1 MVKLALKD
9 KIMAFMQ
16 RESYAPMT
24 AEEMIFAIPVKEEP
38 MHEFWDAILDLE
50 QDGYIV
56 KTRFDTYGL
65 PEKMGLVAGRFQLSS
80 KGFGFLIPDN
90 KGNKPDVFIPPRKLH
105 GAMNNDR
112 VMARVDSH
120 APGRRPEGEII
131 RIIKHAN
138 SRIVGVFKRTM
149 DFAFVTP
156 DDKRIGGDIY
166 ILRKNFGGA
175 ANNQKVIVE
184 ITEWPTENRRS
195 AEGRVVEVLGYVGD
209 PGLEIL
215 SIIKQH
221 ELPLD
226 FPDNVKRAAARVPA
240 EIREKDLK
248 DREDRR
254 DYPVVTVDS
263 EDAKDLD
270 DAVYVERL
278 ENGRYLLGVYIAD
291 VSYYVK
297 AKTLLDQEAQQRGT
311 SVYLVDRVLPMLPQR
326 LSNGIC
332 SLNENEDRLVMAC
345 EMEIEADTGRTAK
358 YKIFPSVIHSH
369 HRLSYN
375 LLRSILEEGDK
386 EVREKFADVVPMLEE
401 MRTLCRILQ
410 KKRARRGAIEF
421 DLAEQKVILDE
432 AGKPLEIRQR
442 IHGLPESIIEEFML
456 AANETVARHLAMLQ
470 WPCVYR
476 VHEVPA
482 EDKMEGLA
490 KLLQS
495 FKVKLRIPKNGQ
507 VRPKDVQDALGEMK
521 ERPEERLVNTV
532 ALRCMRQAV
541 YQTENV
547 GHFGL
552 AAEYYCHF
560 TSPIR
565 RYPDLLVHRI
575 LHAWLKDPDLTRH
588 LPALSEENLEAMA
601 EHSSLQ
607 ERNAAEAERETVDL
621 KKAEYMLDHIGET
634 FEGVI
639 SGVASFG
646 MFVELPNGVEGL
658 VHMSSLMDDYYE
670 YVEDRYCLTGTH
682 TGNTYRLGD
691 TVEIEV
697 LQVNMEDRSVDF
709 IMAGENDAM
718 RDYIKTQLGS
728 RVGNRSAKTGSG
740 AAHHSGNGKKID
752 GRGANSGGAHA
763 KNNYRAGHSSVSAL
777 LEEIRQDAA
786 QATGSG
792 RKKNKRRHGSHEQVN
807 GMARPYAKRG
817 KGGIGGN
824 KYAGSTNKKKR
835 RR

>member
-1 MVKLALKD
+1 MVKLSLQD
-9 KIMAFMQ
+9 KILAFMQ

-38 MHEFWDAILDLE
+38 MHEFWDAILNLE

-90 KGNKPDVFIPPRKLH
+90 KGNRPDVFIPPRKIH

-112 VMARVDSH
+112 VMARVDSRV
-120 APGRRPEGEII
+120 PGRRPEGEII

-138 SRIVGVFKRTM
+138 SRIVGVFRRTM

-195 AEGRVVEVLGYVGD
+195 AEGRVVEILGYVGD

-221 ELPLD
+221 DLPLD

-240 EIREKDLK
+240 EIRAKDWK
-248 DREDRR
+248 GREDRR

-263 EDAKDLD
+263 EDARDLD
-270 DAVYVERL
+270 DAVYVRRL
-278 ENGRYLLGVYIAD
+278 PNGRYLLGVYIAD

-297 AKTLLDQEAQQRGT
+297 AKTLLDQEAEERGT

-332 SLNENEDRLVMAC
+332 SLNENEDRLVMGC
-345 EMEIEADTGRTAK
+345 EMEIEADTGKVAK
-358 YKIFPSVIHSH
+358 YKIFPAVIHSH

-375 LLRSILEEGDK
+375 LVRSILEEGDK
-386 EVREKFADVVPMLEE
+386 DAREKFADIAPMLEE
-401 MRTLCRILQ
+401 MRDLCRVLQ

-421 DLAEQKVILDE
+421 DLPEQKVILD
-432 AGKPLEIRQR
+432 ASGKPLEIKQR
-442 IHGLPESIIEEFML
+442 IHGLPEAIIEEFML
-456 AANETVARHLAMLQ
+456 AANETVARHLTMMQ

-476 VHEVPA
+476 VHETPA

-495 FKVKLRIPKNGQ
+495 FNVKLRISKNGM
-507 VRPKDVQDALGEMK
+507 VRPKDVQDALAEMK

-541 YQTENV
+541 YQTENI

-565 RYPDLLVHRI
+565 RYPDLLVHRL

-588 LPALSEENLEAMA
+588 LPALAAESLEGMA
-601 EHSSLQ
+601 EHSSAQ

-621 KKAEYMLDHIGET
+621 KKAEYMLGHIGET

-658 VHMSSLMDDYYE
+658 VHMSSLTDDYYE
-670 YVEDRYCLTGTH
+670 FVEDRYCLTGTH

-697 LQVNMEDRSVDF
+697 LQVNMEDRSIDF
-709 IMAGENDAM
+709 IMAGENEGM

-728 RVGNRSAKTGSG
+728 RSGSSSVRNEAKKTG
-740 AAHHSGNGKKID
+740 
-752 GRGANSGGAHA
+752 
-763 KNNYRAGHSSVSAL
+763 
-777 LEEIRQDAA
+777 
-786 QATGSG
+786 
-792 RKKNKRRHGSHEQVN
+792 
-807 GMARPYAKRG
+807 RPYAKRG

-824 KYAGSTNKKKR
+824 KYAGFGHRKKR
-835 RR
+835 RRR

>member
-1 MVKLALKD
+1 MVKLSLQD
-9 KIMAFMQ
+9 KILAFMQ

-38 MHEFWDAILDLE
+38 MHEFWDAILNLE

-90 KGNKPDVFIPPRKLH
+90 KGNRPDVFIPPRKIH

-112 VMARVDSH
+112 VMARVDSRV
-120 APGRRPEGEII
+120 PGRRPEGEII

-138 SRIVGVFKRTM
+138 SRIVGVFRRTM

-195 AEGRVVEVLGYVGD
+195 AEGRVVEILGYVGD

-221 ELPLD
+221 DLPLD

-240 EIREKDLK
+240 EIRAKDWK
-248 DREDRR
+248 GREDRR

-263 EDAKDLD
+263 EDARNLD
-270 DAVYVERL
+270 DAVYVRRL
-278 ENGRYLLGVYIAD
+278 PHGRYLLGVYIAD

-297 AKTLLDQEAQQRGT
+297 AKTLLDQEAEERGT

-332 SLNENEDRLVMAC
+332 SLNENEDRLVMGC
-345 EMEIEADTGRTAK
+345 EMEIEADTGKVAK
-358 YKIFPSVIHSH
+358 YKIFPAVIHSH

-375 LLRSILEEGDK
+375 LVRSILEEGDNDA
-386 EVREKFADVVPMLEE
+386 REIFADIAPMLEE
-401 MRTLCRILQ
+401 MRDLCRVLQ

-421 DLAEQKVILDE
+421 DLPEQKVILD
-432 AGKPLEIRQR
+432 ASGKPLEIKQR
-442 IHGLPESIIEEFML
+442 IHGLPEAIIEEFML
-456 AANETVARHLAMLQ
+456 AANETVARHLTMMQ

-476 VHEVPA
+476 VHETPA

-495 FKVKLRIPKNGQ
+495 FNVKLRISKNGM
-507 VRPKDVQDALGEMK
+507 VRPKDVQDALAEMK
-521 ERPEERLVNTV
+521 ERSEERLVNTV

-541 YQTENV
+541 YQTENI

-565 RYPDLLVHRI
+565 RYPDLLVHRL

-588 LPALSEENLEAMA
+588 LPALAAESLEGMA
-601 EHSSLQ
+601 EHSSAQ

-621 KKAEYMLDHIGET
+621 KKAEYMLGHIGET

-658 VHMSSLMDDYYE
+658 VHMSSLTDDYYE
-670 YVEDRYCLTGTH
+670 FVEDHYCLTGTH

-697 LQVNMEDRSVDF
+697 LQVNMEDRSIDF
-709 IMAGENDAM
+709 IMAGENEGM

-728 RVGNRSAKTGSG
+728 RSGSSSVRNEAKKTG
-740 AAHHSGNGKKID
+740 
-752 GRGANSGGAHA
+752 
-763 KNNYRAGHSSVSAL
+763 
-777 LEEIRQDAA
+777 
-786 QATGSG
+786 
-792 RKKNKRRHGSHEQVN
+792 
-807 GMARPYAKRG
+807 RPYAKRG

-824 KYAGSTNKKKR
+824 KYAGFGHRKKR
-835 RR
+835 RRR

>member
-1 MVKLALKD
+1 MVKLSLQD
-9 KIMAFMQ
+9 KILAFMQ

-38 MHEFWDAILDLE
+38 MHEFWDAILNLE

-90 KGNKPDVFIPPRKLH
+90 KGNRPDVFIPPRKIH

-112 VMARVDSH
+112 VMARVDSRV
-120 APGRRPEGEII
+120 PGRRPEGEII

-138 SRIVGVFKRTM
+138 SRIVGVFRRTM

-195 AEGRVVEVLGYVGD
+195 AEGRVVEILGYVGD

-221 ELPLD
+221 DLPLD

-240 EIREKDLK
+240 EIRAKDWK
-248 DREDRR
+248 GREDRR

-263 EDAKDLD
+263 EDARDLD
-270 DAVYVERL
+270 DAVYVRRL
-278 ENGRYLLGVYIAD
+278 PNGRYLLGVYIAD

-297 AKTLLDQEAQQRGT
+297 AKTLLDQEAEERGT

-332 SLNENEDRLVMAC
+332 SLNENEDRLVMGC
-345 EMEIEADTGRTAK
+345 EMEIEADTGKVAK
-358 YKIFPSVIHSH
+358 YKIFPAVIHSH

-375 LLRSILEEGDK
+375 LVRSILEEGDK
-386 EVREKFADVVPMLEE
+386 DAREKFADIAPMLEE
-401 MRTLCRILQ
+401 MRDLCRVLQ

-421 DLAEQKVILDE
+421 DLPEQKVILD
-432 AGKPLEIRQR
+432 ASGKPLEIKQR
-442 IHGLPESIIEEFML
+442 IHGLPEAIIEEFML
-456 AANETVARHLAMLQ
+456 AANETVARHLTMMQ

-476 VHEVPA
+476 VHETPA

-495 FKVKLRIPKNGQ
+495 FNVKLRISKNGM
-507 VRPKDVQDALGEMK
+507 VRPKDVQDALAEMK

-541 YQTENV
+541 YQTENI

-560 TSPIR
+560 TSP
-565 RYPDLLVHRI
+565 
-575 LHAWLKDPDLTRH
+575 
-588 LPALSEENLEAMA
+588 
-601 EHSSLQ
+601 
-607 ERNAAEAERETVDL
+607 
-621 KKAEYMLDHIGET
+621 
-634 FEGVI
+634 
-639 SGVASFG
+639 
-646 MFVELPNGVEGL
+646 
-658 VHMSSLMDDYYE
+658 
-670 YVEDRYCLTGTH
+670 
-682 TGNTYRLGD
+682 
-691 TVEIEV
+691 
-697 LQVNMEDRSVDF
+697 
-709 IMAGENDAM
+709 
-718 RDYIKTQLGS
+718 
-728 RVGNRSAKTGSG
+728 
-740 AAHHSGNGKKID
+740 
-752 GRGANSGGAHA
+752 
-763 KNNYRAGHSSVSAL
+763 
-777 LEEIRQDAA
+777 
-786 QATGSG
+786 
-792 RKKNKRRHGSHEQVN
+792 
-807 GMARPYAKRG
+807 
-817 KGGIGGN
+817 
-824 KYAGSTNKKKR
+824 
-835 RR
+835 

>member
-1 MVKLALKD
+1 
-9 KIMAFMQ
+9 MQ

-38 MHEFWDAILDLE
+38 MHEFWDAIMELE
-50 QDGYIV
+50 KEGYIV
-56 KTRFDTYGL
+56 KTRFETYGL
-65 PEKMGLVAGRFQLSS
+65 PEKMGLVAGRFQMSG

-90 KGNKPDVFIPPRKLH
+90 KGNKPDVFIPPRKIH

-112 VMARVDSH
+112 VMARIDSH

-131 RIIKHAN
+131 RIIEHAN
-138 SRIVGVFKRTM
+138 PRIVGVFRRTM

-156 DDKRIGGDIY
+156 DDKRIGSDIF

-175 ANNQKVIVE
+175 ANNQKVVVE
-184 ITEWPTENRRS
+184 ITEWPTEERNAERRS

-221 ELPLD
+221 DLPLD
-226 FPDNVKRAAARVPA
+226 FPENVKSAAYRVPG
-240 EIREKDLK
+240 EIREKDWNG
-248 DREDRR
+248 REDRR

-263 EDAKDLD
+263 EDARDLD
-270 DAVYVERL
+270 DAVYVQRL
-278 ENGRYLLGVYIAD
+278 ANGRYLLGVYIAD

-297 AKTLLDQEAQQRGT
+297 AKTLLDQEAQERGT
-311 SVYLVDRVLPMLPQR
+311 SVYLVDRVLPMLPSR

-332 SLNENEDRLVMAC
+332 SLNEGEDRLVMSC
-345 EMEIEADTGRTAK
+345 EMEIEADTGKVAK
-358 YKIFPSVIHSH
+358 YNIFPAVIHSH

-375 LLRSILEEGDK
+375 LVRAILEEGDK
-386 EVREKFADVVPMLEE
+386 EARKQFADIVPMLEE
-401 MRTLCRILQ
+401 MRELCRVLQ

-421 DLAEQKVILDE
+421 ELPEQKVVLDE
-432 AGKPLEIRQR
+432 TGKPLEIRQR

-456 AANETVARHLAMLQ
+456 AANETVARHLNMLQ

-495 FKVKLRIPKNGQ
+495 FSIKLRIGKNGM
-507 VRPKDVQDALGEMK
+507 VRPKDVQDALAEMK

-541 YQTENV
+541 YQTENI

-552 AAEYYCHF
+552 AADYYCHF

-575 LHAWLKDPDLTRH
+575 LHAWLKDPDLTQH
-588 LPALSEENLEAMA
+588 LPALAEESLESMA
-601 EHSSLQ
+601 EHSSVQ
-607 ERNAAEAERETVDL
+607 ERNAAEAERETLDL
-621 KKAEYMLDHIGET
+621 KKAEYMLNHIGET
-634 FEGVI
+634 YEGVI
-639 SGVASFG
+639 SAVASFG

-658 VHMSSLMDDYYE
+658 VHMSSLTDDYYE
-670 YVEDRYCLTGTH
+670 FIEDRYCLAGTH
-682 TGNTYRLGD
+682 NGHAYRLGD
-691 TVEIEV
+691 TVQIEV
-697 LQVNMEDRSVDF
+697 LQVNLEERSIDF
-709 IMAGENDAM
+709 IMAGENDAVQ
-718 RDYIKTQLGS
+718 DYLKTQLNSS
-728 RVGNRSAKTGSG
+728 RE
-740 AAHHSGNGKKID
+740 GK
-752 GRGANSGGAHA
+752 R
-763 KNNYRAGHSSVSAL
+763 
-777 LEEIRQDAA
+777 
-786 QATGSG
+786 
-792 RKKNKRRHGSHEQVN
+792 NKRRHGSHEQVN
-807 GMARPYAKRG
+807 GVMRPYAKRG

-824 KYAGSTNKKKR
+824 KYAGSFNKKKR
-835 RR
+835 RRR

>member
-1 MVKLALKD
+1 MEL
-9 KIMAFMQ
+9 
-16 RESYAPMT
+16 E
-24 AEEMIFAIPVKEEP
+24 KE
-38 MHEFWDAILDLE
+38 
-50 QDGYIV
+50 GYIV
-56 KTRFDTYGL
+56 KTRFETYGL

-90 KGNKPDVFIPPRKLH
+90 KGNKPDVFIPPRKIH

-112 VMARVDSH
+112 VMARIDSH

-131 RIIKHAN
+131 RIIEHAN
-138 SRIVGVFKRTM
+138 PRIVGVFRRTM

-156 DDKRIGGDIY
+156 DDKRIGSDIF

-175 ANNQKVIVE
+175 ANNQKVVVE
-184 ITEWPTENRRS
+184 ITEWPTEERNAERRS

-221 ELPLD
+221 DLPLD
-226 FPDNVKRAAARVPA
+226 FPENVKSAAYRVPG
-240 EIREKDLK
+240 EIREKDWNG
-248 DREDRR
+248 REDRR

-263 EDAKDLD
+263 EDARDLD
-270 DAVYVERL
+270 DAVYVQRL
-278 ENGRYLLGVYIAD
+278 ANGRYLLGVYIAD

-297 AKTLLDQEAQQRGT
+297 AKTLLDQEAQERGT
-311 SVYLVDRVLPMLPQR
+311 SVYLVDRVLPMLPSR

-332 SLNENEDRLVMAC
+332 SLNEGEDRLVMSC
-345 EMEIEADTGRTAK
+345 EMEIEADTGKVAK
-358 YKIFPSVIHSH
+358 YNIFPAVIHSH

-375 LLRSILEEGDK
+375 LVRAILEEGDK
-386 EVREKFADVVPMLEE
+386 EARKQFADIVPMLEE
-401 MRTLCRILQ
+401 MRELCRVLQ

-421 DLAEQKVILDE
+421 ELPEQKVVLDE
-432 AGKPLEIRQR
+432 TGKPLEIRQR

-456 AANETVARHLAMLQ
+456 AANETVARHLNMLQ

-495 FKVKLRIPKNGQ
+495 FSIKLRIGKNGM
-507 VRPKDVQDALGEMK
+507 VRPKDVQDALAEMK

-541 YQTENV
+541 YQTENI

-552 AAEYYCHF
+552 AADYYCHF

-575 LHAWLKDPDLTRH
+575 LHAWLKDPDLTQH
-588 LPALSEENLEAMA
+588 LPALAEESLESMA
-601 EHSSLQ
+601 EHSSVQ
-607 ERNAAEAERETVDL
+607 ERNAAEAERETLDL
-621 KKAEYMLDHIGET
+621 KKAEYMLNHIGET
-634 FEGVI
+634 YEGVI
-639 SGVASFG
+639 SAVASFG

-658 VHMSSLMDDYYE
+658 VHMSSLTDDYYE
-670 YVEDRYCLTGTH
+670 FIEDRYCLAGTH
-682 TGNTYRLGD
+682 NGHTYRLGD
-691 TVEIEV
+691 TVQIEV
-697 LQVNMEDRSVDF
+697 LQVNLEERSIDF
-709 IMAGENDAM
+709 IMAGENDAVQ
-718 RDYIKTQLGS
+718 DYLKTQLNSS
-728 RVGNRSAKTGSG
+728 RE
-740 AAHHSGNGKKID
+740 GK
-752 GRGANSGGAHA
+752 R
-763 KNNYRAGHSSVSAL
+763 
-777 LEEIRQDAA
+777 
-786 QATGSG
+786 
-792 RKKNKRRHGSHEQVN
+792 NKRRHGSHEQVN
-807 GMARPYAKRG
+807 GVMRPYAKRG

-824 KYAGSTNKKKR
+824 KYAGSFNKKKR
-835 RR
+835 RRR

>member
-1 MVKLALKD
+1 MVKLSLQD
-9 KIMAFMQ
+9 KILAFMQ

-38 MHEFWDAILDLE
+38 MHEFWDAILNLE

-90 KGNKPDVFIPPRKLH
+90 KGNRPDVFIPPRKIH

-112 VMARVDSH
+112 VMARVDSRV
-120 APGRRPEGEII
+120 PGRRPEGEII

-138 SRIVGVFKRTM
+138 SRIVGVFRRTM

-195 AEGRVVEVLGYVGD
+195 AEGRVVEILGYVGD

-240 EIREKDLK
+240 EIRAKDWK
-248 DREDRR
+248 GREDRR

-263 EDAKDLD
+263 EDARDLD
-270 DAVYVERL
+270 DAVYVRRL
-278 ENGRYLLGVYIAD
+278 SNGRYLLGVYIAD

-297 AKTLLDQEAQQRGT
+297 AKTLLDQEAEERGT

-332 SLNENEDRLVMAC
+332 SLNENEDRLVMGC
-345 EMEIEADTGRTAK
+345 EMEIEADTGKVAK
-358 YKIFPSVIHSH
+358 YKIFPAVIHSH

-375 LLRSILEEGDK
+375 LVRSILEEGDK
-386 EVREKFADVVPMLEE
+386 AAREKFADIAPMLEE
-401 MRTLCRILQ
+401 MRDLCRVLQ

-421 DLAEQKVILDE
+421 DLPEQKVILD
-432 AGKPLEIRQR
+432 ASGKPLEIKQR
-442 IHGLPESIIEEFML
+442 IHGLPEAIIEEFML
-456 AANETVARHLAMLQ
+456 AANETVARHLTMMQ

-476 VHEVPA
+476 VHETPA

-495 FKVKLRIPKNGQ
+495 FNVKLRISKNGM
-507 VRPKDVQDALGEMK
+507 VRPKDVQDALAEMK

-541 YQTENV
+541 YQTENI

-565 RYPDLLVHRI
+565 RYPDLLVHRL

-588 LPALSEENLEAMA
+588 LPALAAESLEGMA
-601 EHSSLQ
+601 EHSSAQ

-621 KKAEYMLDHIGET
+621 KKAEYMLGHIGET

-658 VHMSSLMDDYYE
+658 VHMSSLTDDYYE
-670 YVEDRYCLTGTH
+670 FVEDRYCLTGTH

-697 LQVNMEDRSVDF
+697 LQVNMEDRSIDF
-709 IMAGENDAM
+709 IMAGENEGM

-728 RVGNRSAKTGSG
+728 RSGSSSVRNEAKKTG
-740 AAHHSGNGKKID
+740 
-752 GRGANSGGAHA
+752 
-763 KNNYRAGHSSVSAL
+763 
-777 LEEIRQDAA
+777 
-786 QATGSG
+786 
-792 RKKNKRRHGSHEQVN
+792 
-807 GMARPYAKRG
+807 RPYAKRG

-824 KYAGSTNKKKR
+824 KYAGFGHRKKR
-835 RR
+835 RRR

>member
-24 AEEMIFAIPVKEEP
+24 AEEMIFAIPVKDEP

-195 AEGRVVEVLGYVGD
+195 AEGRVVEILGYVGD

-291 VSYYVK
+291 VSPAVK
-297 AKTLLDQEAQQRGT
+297 
-311 SVYLVDRVLPMLPQR
+311 
-326 LSNGIC
+326 
-332 SLNENEDRLVMAC
+332 
-345 EMEIEADTGRTAK
+345 
-358 YKIFPSVIHSH
+358 
-369 HRLSYN
+369 
-375 LLRSILEEGDK
+375 
-386 EVREKFADVVPMLEE
+386 
-401 MRTLCRILQ
+401 
-410 KKRARRGAIEF
+410 
-421 DLAEQKVILDE
+421 
-432 AGKPLEIRQR
+432 
-442 IHGLPESIIEEFML
+442 
-456 AANETVARHLAMLQ
+456 
-470 WPCVYR
+470 
-476 VHEVPA
+476 
-482 EDKMEGLA
+482 
-490 KLLQS
+490 
-495 FKVKLRIPKNGQ
+495 
-507 VRPKDVQDALGEMK
+507 
-521 ERPEERLVNTV
+521 
-532 ALRCMRQAV
+532 
-541 YQTENV
+541 
-547 GHFGL
+547 
-552 AAEYYCHF
+552 
-560 TSPIR
+560 
-565 RYPDLLVHRI
+565 
-575 LHAWLKDPDLTRH
+575 
-588 LPALSEENLEAMA
+588 
-601 EHSSLQ
+601 
-607 ERNAAEAERETVDL
+607 
-621 KKAEYMLDHIGET
+621 
-634 FEGVI
+634 
-639 SGVASFG
+639 
-646 MFVELPNGVEGL
+646 
-658 VHMSSLMDDYYE
+658 
-670 YVEDRYCLTGTH
+670 
-682 TGNTYRLGD
+682 
-691 TVEIEV
+691 
-697 LQVNMEDRSVDF
+697 
-709 IMAGENDAM
+709 
-718 RDYIKTQLGS
+718 
-728 RVGNRSAKTGSG
+728 
-740 AAHHSGNGKKID
+740 
-752 GRGANSGGAHA
+752 
-763 KNNYRAGHSSVSAL
+763 
-777 LEEIRQDAA
+777 
-786 QATGSG
+786 
-792 RKKNKRRHGSHEQVN
+792 
-807 GMARPYAKRG
+807 
-817 KGGIGGN
+817 
-824 KYAGSTNKKKR
+824 
-835 RR
+835 

>member
-1 MVKLALKD
+1 MIKLSLKD

-38 MHEFWDAILDLE
+38 MHEFWDAILELE
-50 QDGYIV
+50 KDGYVV
-56 KTRFDTYGL
+56 KTRFETYGL

-90 KGNKPDVFIPPRKLH
+90 KGNRPDVFIPPRKLN

-112 VMARVDSH
+112 VMARIDSH
-120 APGRRPEGEII
+120 TPGRRPEGEII
-131 RIIKHAN
+131 RIIRRAN
-138 SRIVGVFKRTM
+138 TRVVGIFKRTM
-149 DFAFVTP
+149 DFAFVIP
-156 DDKRIGGDIY
+156 DDKRIGSDIY

-175 ANNQKVIVE
+175 ADNQKVVVE
-184 ITEWPTENRRS
+184 ITEWPTEERNAERRS
-195 AEGRVVEVLGYVGD
+195 AEGRVVEVLGYAGD

-221 ELPLD
+221 DLPLD
-226 FPDNVKRAAARVPA
+226 FPENVKNAAYRVPG
-240 EIREKDLK
+240 EIREKDRQ

-263 EDAKDLD
+263 EDARDLD
-270 DAVYVERL
+270 DAVYVRRL
-278 ENGRYLLGVYIAD
+278 ANGRYLLGVYIAD

-297 AKTLLDQEAQQRGT
+297 AKTLLDREAQERGT
-311 SVYLVDRVLPMLPQR
+311 SVYLVDRVLPMLPPR

-332 SLNENEDRLVMAC
+332 SLNEGEDRLVMSC
-345 EMEIEADTGRTAK
+345 EMEIEADTGKVAK
-358 YKIFPSVIHSH
+358 YKIFPAVIHSH
-369 HRLSYN
+369 YRLSYN
-375 LLRSILEEGDK
+375 LVRAILEEGDK
-386 EVREKFADVVPMLEE
+386 DAREKYADIIPMLEE
-401 MRTLCRILQ
+401 MRELCRILQ

-421 DLAEQKVILDE
+421 DLPEQKVVLDE

-495 FKVKLRIPKNGQ
+495 FNVKLRIGKNGT
-507 VRPKDVQDALGEMK
+507 VRPKDVQDALAEMK

-541 YQTENV
+541 YQTENI

-552 AAEYYCHF
+552 AADYYCHF

-575 LHAWLKDPDLTRH
+575 LHAWLKDPDLTKH
-588 LPALSEENLEAMA
+588 LLALAEESLESMA
-601 EHSSLQ
+601 EHSSVQ
-607 ERNAAEAERETVDL
+607 ERNAAEAERETLDL

-634 FEGVI
+634 YEGVI
-639 SGVASFG
+639 SGVTSFG

-658 VHMSSLMDDYYE
+658 VHMSGLTDDYYE
-670 YVEDRYCLTGTH
+670 FIEDRYCLTGTH

-691 TVEIEV
+691 TVQIEV
-697 LQVNMEDRSVDF
+697 LQVNMEDRSIDF

-728 RVGNRSAKTGSG
+728 CGGRTGST
-740 AAHHSGNGKKID
+740 A
-752 GRGANSGGAHA
+752 GRLP
-763 KNNYRAGHSSVSAL
+763 RAGGGKRKRAGESANNHKAGRSDVSVL
-777 LEEIRQDAA
+777 LAEIRKDAA
-786 QATGSG
+786 QASGSG
-792 RKKNKRRHGSHEQVN
+792 RKKNKRRHGSHEQVD
-807 GMARPYAKRG
+807 GVMRPYAKRG

-824 KYAGSTNKKKR
+824 KYANSAIRKKR
-835 RR
+835 RRR